1 MGKEWVKPIL
11 ISTLFYFTIAGF
23 SHAVQ
28 AQSALLP
35 FRLVNNTM
43 VIVSLTANGEGPLDF
58 VLDTGTDTTLVDPLL
73 AARFSLPAAG
83 EIRLNSLAGSQIVA
97 SSVLQK
103 LTLGP
108 AQVRDL
114 HVLIQD
120 LSAERKIDPLITG
133 VVGQNFLSHF
143 NYLLDYQAH
152 SILVELSTEIRTAV
166 EGDSVLMHTTGN
178 RMVVVATVQSSDQ
191 ARLRLTLDSGAS
203 AVMLVGRRSQ
213 VIGLRENKVGMG
225 TDAGFHALVGR
236 VNLLTVGSAQ
246 FHDLRVLLCREPA
259 YWEQIEDGVLP
270 TALFRALYV
279 NNKEGFVIFNPRL
292 KKNSYEQRQASE
304 TYIPLK

>member
-1 MGKEWVKPIL
+1 MGKAWVKRVM

-23 SHAVQ
+23 DHAIQ
-28 AQSALLP
+28 AQSAP
-35 FRLVNNTM
+35 VTFRLVHNAI
-43 VIVSLTANGEGPLDF
+43 VIVSLTANGEGPFDF

-73 AARFSLPAAG
+73 AAQLSLPAAG
-83 EIRLNSLAGSQIVA
+83 EIRLNSLGGSKTVT

-103 LTLGP
+103 LTVGP
-108 AQVRDL
+108 AQVRNL

-152 SILVELSTEIRTAV
+152 SILFELSTEIRTAV

-178 RMVVVATVQSSDQ
+178 RMIVVATVQSSDR

-203 AVMLVGRRSQ
+203 AVMLVGRPSQ
-213 VIGLRENKVGMG
+213 VIGLRENKVGIG
-225 TDAGFHALVGR
+225 TDAGFRALVGR

-246 FHDLRVLLCREPA
+246 FYDVRVLLCREPA

-292 KKNSYEQRQASE
+292 KKNRREQTQAPE
-304 TYIPLK
+304 TYIPRK